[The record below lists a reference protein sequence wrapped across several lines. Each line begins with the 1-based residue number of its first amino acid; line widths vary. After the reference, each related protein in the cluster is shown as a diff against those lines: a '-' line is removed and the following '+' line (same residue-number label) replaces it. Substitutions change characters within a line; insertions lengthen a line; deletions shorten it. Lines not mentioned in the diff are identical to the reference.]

1 MGIYHRAH
9 RDTEHTEK
17 NRKSRADL
25 CALCVSVCSVVVLS
39 CSMGATDQSG
49 HDLCSDRDVHAICVA
64 FIKENVMLELATMV
78 MPVAAAGWAAL
89 YMLCGG
95 GLGGAIL
102 IFIGLKAIGK

>member
-1 MGIYHRAH
+1 MTFAPVETSTR
-9 RDTEHTEK
+9 
-17 NRKSRADL
+17 
-25 CALCVSVCSVVVLS
+25 LCVEHL
-39 CSMGATDQSG
+39 Q
-49 HDLCSDRDVHAICVA
+49 
-64 FIKENVMLELATMV
+64 ENTMLELATMV